1 MTTEEILQEIA
12 GQHKTLEILELL
24 MKQAI
29 AENKQLKSD
38 NMEYL
43 ARINAIRKINKGKNE
58 GIENLCIL
66 EG

>member
-1 MTTEEILQEIA
+1 MTTEEILKEIA
-12 GQHKTLEILELL
+12 EQHKTLEILELL

-43 ARINAIRKINKGKNE
+43 SRIVAIRKINKEKND
-58 GIENLCIL
+58 GIENLCRL
-66 EG
+66 ED